1 MTHTVQH
8 HSHRR
13 ACLAA
18 LLSLA
23 SLLSPAGLANN
34 RAALAA
40 NANATVAQGVAPE
53 PAQPQAAVGATDD
66 AADAPVAA
74 VPTVDAVVVEQPAT
88 VETASD
94 GNMYPDLLEAGSNE
108 AAADGAA
115 RKSANAAD
123 ATGPQINLS
132 QVVSQEPLIGGGV
145 GYAVRVKNDGAVYL
159 RDRGY
164 NLTVSDTLPSSLAY
178 TSASPTPSAVRKQ
191 SDGST
196 LLIWDNVADL
206 EAGEH
211 IDFAVNATLAQT
223 LTVNSAF
230 TNTAS
235 AQFNSAPDNSGAW
248 STALVHE
255 VSTPQAIDIEA
266 SVLQSTAG
274 SQATGAGEY
283 NSIAPGRGAGA
294 DWAYTYRVT
303 VQNNN
308 VASTTNVMAY
318 ATLPAG
324 AAYLGNVTISPNP
337 NGAPTTPR
345 IVLESDGSLELMWSL
360 GALTTAQHAAPV
372 VITFSAAVPYRFRT
386 AADAAGRN
394 GAFAGPMSGSVIP
407 ELARQPFAYE
417 ATGNYLGAGVADGT
431 DSTPDDDGAIGIA
444 AKYLTLNKTASPAT
458 VGIGREVAFSLAYY
472 VSEYYTATKVVISDT
487 LPDGMT
493 YVDDSASLKP
503 ASVKF
508 DSPSIGRTTLIWNL
522 STLATKPG
530 ASGVI
535 TFRATVD
542 EAYDA
547 APYGDQP
554 LAAGDRLTNESLITG
569 NWLDD
574 VQEPQ
579 SGVALAEQSNASVH
593 TRMPTFGKQVWNAR
607 TNSWAAAGEGFAG
620 DTIRFK
626 LTYATPADVGAQAIV
641 IRDYL
646 PRGMTFVG
654 ASDAYATAGTFADT
668 RTCGESV
675 TRPAIGNLSGL
686 QFLEWRLC
694 SASPGSTWEVIF
706 SARISDA
713 PADVQPGWIV
723 ANFGTLSGQNTIGIP
738 YSQRGIATVNFVSP
752 KLVLTKTAS
761 PSTHLIPG
769 NTVNYEITVL
779 NNGTAPA
786 YNLVL
791 SDVLPVNLTVA
802 ASGGTATPAAASYSV
817 AAGDPAAGNG
827 GQLRWTTVVSLAA
840 GSTQT
845 FRYSAVV
852 KNGVAAGEQLTNL
865 ASVGYNTRSDNTGRA
880 TAANG
885 IVDETNTDDASV
897 YIRGATVVKT
907 GVNLRSGNDVPNR
920 ATIGD
925 VVRWT
930 ITGTIPA
937 GVVAHWPVIEENA
950 LPDGFDFI
958 PGSTTVTSAT
968 LDTDV
973 AHHPQNPKDN
983 GVNQLRW
990 YLTSIDNTAG
1000 LTSYQ
1005 FKVQFDTLVTGV
1017 RGDNP
1022 NVSLYP
1028 NVCCLST
1035 ARNTSH
1041 IAWYDNASGYNAA
1054 GFAYDGFLTTNVSR
1068 RSARATYDMFIRQP
1082 NLTLAKTSDRTLV
1095 GANVAITYVLQVANL
1110 GLADGYEVVITD
1122 ALPSGLTYQGTQGK
1136 SMQFANPG
1144 SAYAPVYTDTNLF
1157 GSSLMTFEVGL
1168 LPAGAAWTVTY
1179 TARVDSAIAAGI
1191 TLTNQARIVRY
1202 STQAGVRGDNNGDGK
1217 IDEREYSG
1225 ALIKRSVR
1233 TPDVGV
1239 LKWLAKPAEV
1249 TVGSTLVYRILVPS
1263 NPVNATMYNVLITDV
1278 LHSSL
1283 NVIGLSNATLISGK
1297 AVASFDSI
1305 PPNTQR
1311 SVYIT
1316 ATVASPSVNNL
1327 RVSNRASM
1335 SYQSLPVVNSNS
1347 VVHTVLVP
1355 AFVTAKWAHTP
1366 TVQAQSEVLYTVSV
1380 LNAGNGTAKSV
1391 RVSDRLPDNMRY
1403 VEGSSTLDGEK
1414 IDDPSDM
1421 VWLLPDLGGRD
1432 THLLQFRALVT
1443 DAKDGTPYI
1452 NTASVT
1458 GIDVNGVAIPADNS
1472 ARVSG
1477 DTDNDDTAR
1486 ARVYGP
1492 LKWEDYSAKV
1502 AYEDLK
1508 RTGWSDWDYNDL
1520 VVNIQVRRGINA
1532 KGMIAAVLLEYQPM
1546 ARGAAFD
1553 HILRHKLSLIGGG
1566 QAVLTSREPTG
1577 EVVGTTASE
1586 LGGKPDVLI
1595 FDRTRRSLLSPA
1607 GSLFSN
1613 TPITQTEGVAG
1624 QRASLMVVLDRPE
1637 GNPIRANRKLPWD
1650 PYIYVINTR
1659 QEIHLQVPGS
1669 MGNTQVVNSVRHPGN
1684 PMIGYD
1690 LPLAQ
1695 AFPARWTWPAE
1706 GYPIWRAYPMFV
1718 DFMSAGGAKQIAWF
1732 ELLNG
1737 DDTVIWSG
1745 NTAASKVSVVDQ
1757 TPSSRYYGNMVVT
1770 ALDATNQQ
1778 FLIAGNLQAN
1788 RVEVLDSRRQS
1799 RVGWPRP
1806 TGGGVKAAPAVADID
1821 GDGMREI
1828 FAGATNGYLYG
1839 WRADGA
1845 VLPGFPI
1852 RPSLNPSVTYRI
1864 LATPAIG
1871 DIDGDGSPDIV
1882 VPLSDG
1888 RLYAYNANGSPK
1900 WNAGIGDVLDVFS
1913 SQALNSSPVIA
1924 DIDGDGAREILVGA
1938 MDNKLY
1944 ALRGDGSLLWS
1955 FATEDIVQATPVVAD
1970 LDAGRPGLE
1979 TALAS
1984 CDGYLYVL
1992 DKAGALVWQATTGW
2006 SLRSTPLVA
2015 DVDGD
2020 GSLEVAVGG
2029 EDQLM
2034 WVWRNDGTLLP
2045 GWPKEVG
2052 GAIVS
2057 SPRLGD
2063 IDGDGAND
2071 LVIGADNAQ
2080 VYAWHADG
2088 TPVAGW
2094 PKDTAASVKGAAG
2107 LMNMD
2112 SDTRLEVVVGDFG
2125 GALYMFG
2132 LDLGTTVYL
2141 PLTRK

>member
-1 MTHTVQH
+1 MTNIVQH
-8 HSHRR
+8 PLHRR
-13 ACLAA
+13 AVLAG
-18 LLSLA
+18 LLSLT
-23 SLLSPAGLANN
+23 SLLSPAGLANS
-34 RAALAA
+34 RTLQAG
-40 NANATVAQGVAPE
+40 NANAVIAQGVAPLPSQT
-53 PAQPQAAVGATDD
+53 PAPDDVAAEI
-66 AADAPVAA
+66 PVAQVA
-74 VPTVDAVVVEQPAT
+74 PANIT
-88 VETASD
+88 ENDPPVAFEVSRD
-94 GNMYPDLLEAGSNE
+94 GNVYPDLQE
-108 AAADGAA
+108 AAPIDSTDGGAG
-115 RKSANAAD
+115 RKFASAVE

-145 GYAVRVKNDGAVYL
+145 GYTVRVKNDGAAYL

-164 NLTVSDTLPSSLAY
+164 NLTVSDTLPSILTY
-178 TSASPTPSAVRKQ
+178 TSAAPTPSAVRKQ
-191 SDGST
+191 NDGAT
-196 LLIWDNVADL
+196 LLIWDNIADL
-206 EAGEH
+206 EAGEQ
-211 IDFAVNATLAQT
+211 IEFAVNATLAPT

-248 STALVHE
+248 STALVHD

-308 VASTTNVMAY
+308 VASTTHVVAY

-324 AAYLGNVTISPNP
+324 VAYLGNVTISPNP
-337 NGAPTTPR
+337 NTASTTPR
-345 IVLESDGSLELMWSL
+345 IVLESDGSLELSWSL

-372 VITFSAAVPYRFRT
+372 VIAFSAAVPYRYRT
-386 AADAAGRN
+386 AADA
-394 GAFAGPMSGSVIP
+394 GAKSGPFAGPMSGSVIP
-407 ELARQPFAYE
+407 ELARLPFTYE

-431 DSTPDDDGAIGIA
+431 DSTPDDDGAIGVA

-458 VGIGREVAFSLAYY
+458 VGIGKEAAFSLAYY
-472 VSEYYTATKVVISDT
+472 VSEYYTATKVVLSDT

-522 STLATKPG
+522 STPATRPG

-542 EAYDA
+542 ETYDA
-547 APYGDQP
+547 KPYADQP
-554 LAAGDRLTNESLITG
+554 LAAGDRLTNESIITG

-574 VQEPQ
+574 VNEPQ
-579 SGVALAEQSNASVH
+579 SGVALAEQSSASVH
-593 TRMPTFGKQVWNAR
+593 TRMPTFTKQVWNAR

-620 DTIRFK
+620 DTLRFK
-626 LTYATPADVGAQAIV
+626 LTYATPDDVGAQAIV

-654 ASDAYATAGTFADT
+654 ASDVYVTAGTFADT
-668 RTCGESV
+668 RTCGASV
-675 TRPAIGNLSGL
+675 TRPAIGALSGL
-686 QFLEWRLC
+686 QYIEWRLC
-694 SASPGSTWEVIF
+694 GASPGSTWEVIVN
-706 SARISDA
+706 ARIADA

-723 ANFGTLSGQNTIGIP
+723 ANFGKLSGQNTIGIP
-738 YSQRGIATVNFVSP
+738 YSQRGIATVAYVAP

-761 PSTHLIPG
+761 PSTNLIPG
-769 NTVNYEITVL
+769 NTVNFVISVV

-791 SDVLPVNLTVA
+791 SDVLPVNLTVG
-802 ASGGTATPAAASYSV
+802 ASGGTATPVAASYSV

-852 KNGVAAGEQLTNL
+852 KNGVVAGEQLNNL
-865 ASVGYNTRSDNTGRA
+865 ASVSYNTRADNTGRA

-885 IVDETNTDDASV
+885 VVDEDNTDDVSV

-907 GVNLRSGNDVPNR
+907 GVNMRNGADVLNR

-930 ITGTIPA
+930 ITATIPA
-937 GVVAHWPVIEENA
+937 GVVAHWPVIEENS

-958 PGSTTVTSAT
+958 PGSTVVTSAT
-968 LDTDV
+968 LDTDLT
-973 AHHPQNPKDN
+973 HHPQNPKDN

-990 YLTSIDNTAG
+990 YVTSIDNTAG
-1000 LTSYQ
+1000 ATAYL
-1005 FKVQFDTLVTGV
+1005 FKVQFDTLMTGV
-1017 RGDNP
+1017 RGDSP
-1022 NVSLYP
+1022 NTRYYTS
-1028 NVCCLST
+1028 VCCLST
-1035 ARNTSH
+1035 ARNTSY
-1041 IAWYDNASGYNAA
+1041 IAWYDSASGYNAT

-1068 RSARATYDMFIRQP
+1068 RSERATFDMFIRQP
-1082 NLTLAKTSDRTLV
+1082 NLALAKTSDRTLV
-1095 GANVAITYVLQVANL
+1095 GANSAITYVLQVANL
-1110 GLADGYEVVITD
+1110 GLADGYDIVITD
-1122 ALPSGLTYQGTQGK
+1122 ALPSGLTYLGTLGK
-1136 SMQFANPG
+1136 SMQFANAG
-1144 SAYAPVYTDTNLF
+1144 SVYAPVYTDTNLS
-1157 GSSLMTFEVGL
+1157 GASLLTFEVGL

-1179 TARVDSAIAAGI
+1179 TASVDSAIAAGI
-1191 TLTNQARIVRY
+1191 TLTNQARIVSY
-1202 STQAGVRGDNNGDGK
+1202 GTQAGVRGDSNGDGA

-1225 ALIKRSVR
+1225 ALVKRSVR
-1233 TPDVGV
+1233 TPDAGV

-1263 NPVNATMYNVLITDV
+1263 NPINATMYNVLITDV

-1283 NVIGLSNATLISGK
+1283 NVTGLSNATLLGGK
-1297 AVASFDSI
+1297 AVASFASI

-1316 ATVASPSVNNL
+1316 ATVALPSVNNL

-1335 SYQSLPVVNSNS
+1335 SYQNLPAVNSNS
-1347 VVHTVLVP
+1347 VVHTVLAP

-1366 TVQAQSEVLYTVSV
+1366 TVQAKDEVLYTVSV
-1380 LNAGNGTAKSV
+1380 FNAGNGTAKSV
-1391 RVSDRLPDNMRY
+1391 RVSDRLPENMRY
-1403 VEGSSTLDGEK
+1403 VEGSSTLDGEM
-1414 IDDPSDM
+1414 IEDPSDM

-1432 THLLQFRALVT
+1432 THLLQFRALVA
-1443 DAKDGTPYI
+1443 DAKEGEPYV

-1477 DTDNDDTAR
+1477 DSDNDDTAR

-1492 LKWEDYSAKV
+1492 LVWDDYNAMV

-1520 VVNIQVRRGINA
+1520 VVNIQVRRGVDA
-1532 KGMIAAVLLEYQPM
+1532 KGMIAAVLLDYQPV

-1553 HILRHKLSLIGGG
+1553 HILRHRLTLVGGG
-1566 QAVLTSREPTG
+1566 QAVLTLREPTG
-1577 EVVGTTASE
+1577 ELLGTVTSE
-1586 LGGKPDVLI
+1586 LGGKPDVPI
-1595 FDRTRRSLLSPA
+1595 FDRTRKALLSAPD
-1607 GSLFSN
+1607 SLFSN
-1613 TPITQTEGVAG
+1613 TPITQKESVVG
-1624 QRASLMVVLDRPE
+1624 QQASLMVVLDRPE
-1637 GNPIRANRKLPWD
+1637 GNPIKANRKLPWD
-1650 PYIYVINTR
+1650 PYLYVINTR
-1659 QEIHLQVPGS
+1659 QEIHLQAPGS
-1669 MGNTQVVNSVRHPGN
+1669 MGNTQAVNAVRHPGN
-1684 PMIGYD
+1684 PMIGFD

-1695 AFPARWTWPAE
+1695 AFPGRWMWPAE
-1706 GYPIWRAYPMFV
+1706 GYPIWRGYPMFV
-1718 DFMSAGGAKQIAWF
+1718 DFMSAGGAKQIDWF
-1732 ELLNG
+1732 ESFNS
-1737 DDTVIWSG
+1737 DDSIVWRSKP
-1745 NTAASKVSVVDQ
+1745 AASKYSVVDQ
-1757 TPSSRYYGNMVVT
+1757 TPNSRYYGNMVV
-1770 ALDATNQQ
+1770 AAFDATNKQY
-1778 FLIAGNLQAN
+1778 LIAGNLQAN
-1788 RVEVLDSRRQS
+1788 RVEVLDSRRQP
-1799 RVGWPRP
+1799 RAGWPKS
-1806 TGGGVKAAPAVADID
+1806 TGGGVKAAPAVADLD
-1821 GDGMREI
+1821 GDGVREI

-1882 VPLSDG
+1882 TPLSDG
-1888 RLYAYNANGSPK
+1888 RLYAYNADGSAK

-1924 DIDGDGAREILVGA
+1924 DIDGDGTREILVGA
-1938 MDNKLY
+1938 MDNTLY
-1944 ALRGDGSLLWS
+1944 ALRGDGSLLWT
-1955 FATEDIVQATPVVAD
+1955 FTTDDIVQATPVVAD
-1970 LDAGRPGLE
+1970 LDPARPGLE
-1979 TALAS
+1979 TVLAS
-1984 CDGYLYVL
+1984 CDGYVYVL
-1992 DKAGALVWQATTGW
+1992 DRSGALVWQVSTGW

-2015 DVDGD
+2015 DVNGD
-2020 GSLEVAVGG
+2020 GSLDVAIGG
-2029 EDQLM
+2029 EDKLM
-2034 WVWRNDGTLLP
+2034 WVWRSDGSLLP
-2045 GWPKEVG
+2045 GWPKDVG

-2063 IDGDGAND
+2063 IDGDGAKD
-2071 LVIGADNAQ
+2071 LVIGADNAK

-2088 TPVAGW
+2088 APVAGW

-2107 LMNMD
+2107 LMNID
-2112 SDTRLEVVVGDFG
+2112 SDARLEVIIGDFG

-2132 LDLGTTVYL
+2132 LDLGSTVYL